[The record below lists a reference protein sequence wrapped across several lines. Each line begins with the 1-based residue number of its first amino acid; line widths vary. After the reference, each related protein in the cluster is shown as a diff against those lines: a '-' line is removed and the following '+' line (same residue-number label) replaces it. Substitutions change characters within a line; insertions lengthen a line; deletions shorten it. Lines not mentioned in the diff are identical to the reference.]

1 MDASSALV
9 EVMDVQGKLVQTT
22 QIKSGD
28 PIDLSAY
35 ERGVYT
41 LRIKTEAG
49 TSIERIV
56 KN

>member
-1 MDASSALV
+1 MDASSATI
-9 EVMDVQGKLVQTT
+9 EVMDVQGKLIQAT

-28 PIDLSAY
+28 QVDLSAY

-41 LRIKTEAG
+41 LRIKTESG